1 MITPEMIRAG
11 LDAGV
16 VKLITSPNDREPAC
30 QIGERW
36 FYYAT
41 EVASGMTSEQ
51 YLCAAD
57 MDDVIRRIVDA
68 LNDIKKYLGDSA
80 EYLYYEALLQEVS
93 SGNLNPQTFTGVIK
107 ETLRR
112 EVPIVAKDAE
122 EARHKLEELYHSG
135 SVVLV
140 ADDFLKSSMKI
151 YPTGGK
157 VA

>member
-16 VKLITSPNDREPAC
+16 VKLITSPNDNEPAC
-30 QIGERW
+30 RIGERW

-51 YLCAAD
+51 YLSTAD
-57 MDDVIRRIVDA
+57 MEDVIRRIVDA
-68 LNDIKKYLGDSA
+68 LNDIRKYLGDSA
-80 EYLYYEALLQEVS
+80 EYLYYEALLREVS
-93 SGNLNPQTFTGVIK
+93 GGNPNPQTFTGVIK

-122 EARHKLEELYHSG
+122 EARRKLEELYHSG
-135 SVVLV
+135 SVVLM
-140 ADDFLKSSMKI
+140 AEDFLKSSMKI
-151 YPTGGK
+151 YPTGK
-157 VA
+157 NAA